1 MLILFVHVIALSTQ
15 SLSSKKYF
23 FGVYVNEIIIEE
35 DSKTKINKDF
45 KRKLNISLFLS
56 VIIYMILKSIFNLNI
71 GVNIIISTT
80 VYFVLFFFIL
90 KVEFKKV
97 KDIKNPDSLMVLV
110 NKLNRLQSNYV
121 PHDLEQISLNYA
133 TNNKFLRKEAKE
145 NFEKLSSDAKKIGYS
160 IIAVS
165 AYRDYDYQENL
176 FNNYVKE
183 KGENY
188 ALKCSAKAGHSEHQT
203 GLSVDVMG
211 SNNDYDQFENITGF
225 KYEPWHY
232 RYVGKDIAS
241 IIYTEG
247 ITLEEYYKKYI
258 K

>member
-1 MLILFVHVIALSTQ
+1 MSEENFKKCVYIVLALLILVFYTKDID
-15 SLSSKKYF
+15 F
-23 FGVYVNEIIIEE
+23 FY
-35 DSKTKINKDF
+35 
-45 KRKLNISLFLS
+45 
-56 VIIYMILKSIFNLNI
+56 
-71 GVNIIISTT
+71 
-80 VYFVLFFFIL
+80 
-90 KVEFKKV
+90 KKV

-183 KGENY
+183 KGETY

-211 SNNDYDQFENITGF
+211 SNNDYDQFEKSKEFDWMKNNSYKYGFILRYPKGKEYITGF

>member
-1 MLILFVHVIALSTQ
+1 MSEENFKKCVYIVLALLILVFYTKDID
-15 SLSSKKYF
+15 F
-23 FGVYVNEIIIEE
+23 FY
-35 DSKTKINKDF
+35 
-45 KRKLNISLFLS
+45 
-56 VIIYMILKSIFNLNI
+56 
-71 GVNIIISTT
+71 
-80 VYFVLFFFIL
+80 
-90 KVEFKKV
+90 KKV

-121 PHDLEQISLNYA
+121 PHDLEKISLNYA

-211 SNNDYDQFENITGF
+211 SNNDYDQFEKSKEFDWMKNNSYKYGFILRYPKGKEYITGF

-232 RYVGKDIAS
+232 RYVGKNIAS

-258 K
+258 N

>member
-1 MLILFVHVIALSTQ
+1 MSEENFKKCVYIVLALLILVFYTKDID
-15 SLSSKKYF
+15 F
-23 FGVYVNEIIIEE
+23 FY
-35 DSKTKINKDF
+35 
-45 KRKLNISLFLS
+45 
-56 VIIYMILKSIFNLNI
+56 
-71 GVNIIISTT
+71 
-80 VYFVLFFFIL
+80 
-90 KVEFKKV
+90 KKV

-188 ALKCSAKAGHSEHQT
+188 ALKCSPKAGHSEHQT

-211 SNNDYDQFENITGF
+211 SNNDYDQFEKSKEFDWMKNNSYKYGFILRYPKGKEYITGF

-258 K
+258 N